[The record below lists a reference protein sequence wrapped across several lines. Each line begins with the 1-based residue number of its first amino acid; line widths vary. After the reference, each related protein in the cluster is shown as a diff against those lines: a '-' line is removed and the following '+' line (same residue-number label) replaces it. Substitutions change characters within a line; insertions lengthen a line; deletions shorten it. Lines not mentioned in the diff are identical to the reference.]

1 MSMTK
6 IQFGEIFK
14 QGFEAT
20 WQKFNQL
27 QATIKE
33 QNRRLNLNSSNSSKP
48 PASDMN
54 KTAKSKK
61 NNSRK
66 KTQKKSG
73 GQRGHSGKT
82 LQAVEHPDETI
93 PYNPTHCLCGYEFN
107 SSDAVI
113 KQETRQVIDIP
124 EPKVKVTSHVVSV
137 LECPCCGIKV
147 KGEFPENVNAPVQYG
162 AGLKARVVYLMVY
175 QLSPYKRTVD
185 LLANMHKLSIS
196 EGTLNN
202 ILEGFAGRIELP
214 VEFIKQQIIDS
225 EVAHFDESGL
235 YVEGRR
241 DWLHV
246 AATELYTFYF
256 HHELRGFEAT
266 EAMGILDNFQ
276 GTAVHDF
283 WKTYYKYEHI
293 LHSLCNAHHL
303 RDLQGLFDDDN
314 LPWSLDMK
322 SFLSASKKIVDLAK
336 EAGKTELNKKLIAVM
351 ENEYQQII
359 DEGYKLIPPPPPRK
373 KGQRGPIKKGRARR
387 LLERL
392 DEKRD
397 EILDFIYD
405 FSKPFDNNQAERDI
419 RMIKV
424 KQKISGTF
432 RSATMAK
439 CFCKI
444 RSYISTAIKHGV
456 NVYDAIV
463 GVFNNDIFLY
473 A

>member
-6 IQFGEIFK
+6 TQFGKVFK
-14 QGFEAT
+14 EGFEAA
-20 WQKFNQL
+20 WQEFNKL

-33 QNRRLNLNSSNSSKP
+33 QNRQLNLNSSNSSKP
-48 PASDMN
+48 PSSDIN
-54 KTAKSKK
+54 KTAKSQK

-66 KTQKKSG
+66 KTRKKSG
-73 GQRGHSGKT
+73 GQKGHKGTT
-82 LQAVEHPDETI
+82 LQAVKHPDKTI
-93 PYNPTHCLCGYEFN
+93 PHTPSHCQCGYNFN
-107 SSDAVI
+107 PGDIII

-124 EPKVKVTSHVVSV
+124 KPEIKTTSHVVTV
-137 LECPCCGIKV
+137 LECPCCGTET

-162 AGLKARVVYLMVY
+162 IGLKARVVYLMVY
-175 QLSPYKRTVD
+175 QLIPYKRTAD
-185 LLANMHKLSIS
+185 LLETMHRLAIS
-196 EGTLNN
+196 EGTLKN
-202 ILEGFAGRIELP
+202 ILEDFAGRIEIP

-235 YVEGRR
+235 YTEGRR

-246 AATELYTFYF
+246 AATDLYTFYF

-266 EAMGILDNFQ
+266 EAMGILENFQ

-293 LHSLCNAHHL
+293 LHSLCNSHHM
-303 RDLQGLFDDDN
+303 RDLQGLFDNDN

-322 SFLSASKKIVDLAK
+322 SFLSAAKKIVDLAK
-336 EAGKTELNKKLIAVM
+336 EAGQTELDKELITEM

-392 DEKRD
+392 DEKRG
-397 EILDFIYD
+397 EIIDFIYD

-432 RSATMAK
+432 RSSAMAK
-439 CFCKI
+439 FFCKI
-444 RSYISTAIKHGV
+444 RSYISTAIKHGE
-456 NVYDAIV
+456 NVYDAIA
-463 GVFNNDIFLY
+463 GVFNDDIFLY
-473 A
+473 T